1 MTGGGGWRSPAVAA
15 WEAAGSY
22 RDLAGHRIFV
32 VDLPPGSAA
41 AAEPLLVVHG
51 FPTSSFDFHRVAP
64 ALAADRRVVLV
75 DLLGF
80 GLSAKP
86 DLAYTVDR
94 QADVVAAL
102 TGELGLRELA
112 LLTHDMGDTVGGELL
127 ARQLEGRWPV
137 EVTRRV
143 LTNGSVYIGMAHLN
157 PGQQLLLDLPDE
169 RLPEGAP
176 VGEEGMTASLAA
188 TAGPTTPLS
197 AEDLAAMWE
206 LVAHDGGH
214 LLLPRLVRYIDERR
228 RRERRFTGAIEEH
241 PSPLTVVWGDA
252 DPIAVAPMVDRLL
265 EARPDVTVRML
276 AGVGHFPMLEAPG
289 ALLDAV
295 RPALA

>member
-1 MTGGGGWRSPAVAA
+1 MTAGGGWRSPVVASWA
-15 WEAAGSY
+15 AAG
-22 RDLAGHRIFV
+22 RHLDLAGHRIFV
-32 VDLPPGSAA
+32 VDLPAASAG

-102 TGELGLRELA
+102 TAELGLRALA
-112 LLTHDMGDTVGGELL
+112 MLTHDMGDTVGGELL

-143 LTNGSVYIGMAHLN
+143 LTNGSIYLDMAHLN
-157 PGQQLLLDLPDE
+157 PGQQLLLGLPDE
-169 RLPEGAP
+169 RLPEDAP
-176 VGEEGMTASLAA
+176 LGEDGMTASLASTCGPA
-188 TAGPTTPLS
+188 TPPP
-197 AEDLAAMWE
+197 AEDLAAAWE
-206 LVAHDGGH
+206 LMAHDNGH
-214 LLLPRLVRYIDERR
+214 LLLPRLIRYVEDRRRHERR
-228 RRERRFTGAIEEH
+228 YTGAIEEH
-241 PSPLTVVWGDA
+241 PAPLTVVWGDA
-252 DPIAVAPMVDRLL
+252 DPIAVAPMVDRLR
-265 EARPDVTVRML
+265 EARPDAAVTVL
-276 AGVGHFPMLEAPG
+276 PGVGHFPMLEAPE
-289 ALLDAV
+289 ALLAAV